1 MSSRERR
8 GLLLAY
14 GVFGLFWGAWAAV
27 LPAVERQVHASDGQL
42 GLALAAIAL
51 SALPATAVAGRVAD
65 ARGAGRVLKGCLL
78 AFGCGVPL
86 AALASSLPV
95 LIGLLVGLG
104 LTTGALDV
112 VVNTATAAW
121 ERTEDGRLMS
131 IGHGAFSSG
140 VLIGSAGAGFARQA
154 GAGPLPILLAVAACV
169 IAVGLSQPAYRSVG
183 GSAEPRTGRRLPKA
197 LLAIGVLSAGAF
209 LCEDA
214 LQSWSALQL
223 ERGLAASPAVSGL
236 GPGLFAG
243 AMAVGRLS
251 VGALGHRVR
260 DHVLVAVAGSALTVG
275 ALVLAVAPTA
285 AVALGGLVLAGL
297 GTSVLAP
304 VLYSAVGRRAAPGRQ
319 GADLA
324 AVTAV
329 GYAGFVAGPPLI
341 GAISAASSLPTALG
355 LLSVVGV
362 LLAIATPIAVR
373 QPTTPPV
380 AARQT
385 GS

>member
-1 MSSRERR
+1 MSALERR
-8 GLLLAY
+8 GLVLAY
-14 GVFGLFWGAWAAV
+14 GVFGLFWGSWASV

-65 ARGAGRVLKGCLL
+65 ARGAGRLLKACLL
-78 AFGCGVPL
+78 AFGCAVPL
-86 AALASSLPV
+86 AALASSLPM

-121 ERTEDGRLMS
+121 ERAEDGRLMS
-131 IGHGAFSSG
+131 VGHGAFSVG
-140 VLIGSAGAGFARQA
+140 VLVGSAGAGLAREA
-154 GAGPLPILLAVAACV
+154 SVGTLPILLVVAACV
-169 IAVGLSQPAYRSVG
+169 AAVGLTQPAYRAVG
-183 GSAEPRTGRRLPKA
+183 GPAAARPGRRLPRA
-197 LLAIGVLSAGAF
+197 LLVLGVLSAGAF

-223 ERGLAASPAVSGL
+223 ERGLAASPAISGL

-251 VGALGHRVR
+251 AGALGHRVR
-260 DHVLVAVAGSALTVG
+260 DGRLVAVAGSALAIG
-275 ALVLAVAPTA
+275 ALVLAAAPTA
-285 AVALGGLVLAGL
+285 PIALGGLLLAGL

-304 VLYSAVGRRAAPGRQ
+304 VLFSAVGRRAAPGRQ

-329 GYAGFVAGPPLI
+329 GYAGFVTGPPLV
-341 GAISAASSLPTALG
+341 GAISAASSLPIALG

-362 LLAIATPIAVR
+362 MLAVATPVAVR
-373 QPTTPPV
+373 DRASPP
-380 AARQT
+380 ADQRL

>member
-1 MSSRERR
+1 MSALERR
-8 GLLLAY
+8 GLVLAY
-14 GVFGLFWGAWAAV
+14 GVFGLFWGSWASV

-65 ARGAGRVLKGCLL
+65 ARGAGRLLKACLL
-78 AFGCGVPL
+78 AFGCAVPL
-86 AALASSLPV
+86 AALASSLPM

-121 ERTEDGRLMS
+121 ERAEDGRLMS
-131 IGHGAFSSG
+131 VGHGAFSVG
-140 VLIGSAGAGFARQA
+140 VLVGSAGAGLAREA
-154 GAGPLPILLAVAACV
+154 SVGTLPILLVVAACV
-169 IAVGLSQPAYRSVG
+169 AAVGLTQPAYRAVG
-183 GSAEPRTGRRLPKA
+183 GPAAARPGRRLPRA
-197 LLAIGVLSAGAF
+197 LLVLGVLCAGAF

-223 ERGLAASPAVSGL
+223 ERGLAASPAISGL

-251 VGALGHRVR
+251 AGALGHRVR
-260 DHVLVAVAGSALTVG
+260 DGRLVAVAGSALAIG
-275 ALVLAVAPTA
+275 ALVLAAAPTA
-285 AVALGGLVLAGL
+285 PIALGGLLLAGL

-304 VLYSAVGRRAAPGRQ
+304 VLFSAVGRRAAPGRQ

-329 GYAGFVAGPPLI
+329 GYAGFVTGPPLV
-341 GAISAASSLPTALG
+341 GAISAASSLPIALG

-362 LLAIATPIAVR
+362 MLAVATPVAVR
-373 QPTTPPV
+373 DRASPP
-380 AARQT
+380 ADQRL

>member
-1 MSSRERR
+1 MSALERR
-8 GLLLAY
+8 GLVLAY

-65 ARGAGRVLKGCLL
+65 ARGAGRLLKACLL
-78 AFGCGVPL
+78 AFGCAVPL
-86 AALASSLPV
+86 AALASSLPM

-121 ERTEDGRLMS
+121 ERAEDGRLMS
-131 IGHGAFSSG
+131 VGHGAFSVG
-140 VLIGSAGAGFARQA
+140 VLVGSAGAGLAREA
-154 GAGPLPILLAVAACV
+154 SVGTLPILLVVAACV
-169 IAVGLSQPAYRSVG
+169 AAVGLTQPAYRAVG
-183 GSAEPRTGRRLPKA
+183 GPAAARPGRRLPRA
-197 LLAIGVLSAGAF
+197 LLVLGVLSAGAF

-223 ERGLAASPAVSGL
+223 ERGLAASPAISGL

-251 VGALGHRVR
+251 AGALGHRVR
-260 DHVLVAVAGSALTVG
+260 DGRLVAVAGSALAVG
-275 ALVLAVAPTA
+275 ALVLAAAPTA
-285 AVALGGLVLAGL
+285 PIALGGLLLAGL

-304 VLYSAVGRRAAPGRQ
+304 VLFSAVGRRAAPGRQ
-319 GADLA
+319 GADLS

-329 GYAGFVAGPPLI
+329 GYAGFVTGPPLV
-341 GAISAASSLPTALG
+341 GAISAASSLPIALG

-362 LLAIATPIAVR
+362 MLAVATPVAVR
-373 QPTTPPV
+373 DRASPP
-380 AARQT
+380 ADQRL

>member
-8 GLLLAY
+8 GLVLAY
-14 GVFGLFWGAWAAV
+14 AVFGLFWGAWAAV

-65 ARGAGRVLKGCLL
+65 ARGAGRVLKACLL
-78 AFGCGVPL
+78 AFGCAAPL

-95 LIGLLVGLG
+95 LIALLVGLG
-104 LTTGALDV
+104 VTTGALDV

-121 ERTEDGRLMS
+121 ERAQDGRLMS
-131 IGHGAFSSG
+131 IGHGAFSLG
-140 VLIGSAGAGFARQA
+140 VLVGSAGAGLARQA
-154 GAGPLPILLAVAACV
+154 GAGPLPILLAVAVCV
-169 IAVGLSQPAYRSVG
+169 AAVGLTQPAYRSVG
-183 GSAEPRTGRRLPKA
+183 GPAAPRTGRRLPRA
-197 LLAIGVLSAGAF
+197 LLVLGVLSAGAF

-243 AMAVGRLS
+243 AMAVGRLTG
-251 VGALGHRVR
+251 GALGHRVR
-260 DHVLVAVAGSALTVG
+260 EGALVAVAGSALAVG
-275 ALVLAVAPTA
+275 ALVLAAAPTA
-285 AVALGGLVLAGL
+285 PVALGGLVLAGL

-304 VLYSAVGRRAAPGRQ
+304 VLFSAVGRRAAPGRQ

-329 GYAGFVAGPPLI
+329 GYAGFVTGPPLV
-341 GAISAASSLPTALG
+341 GAISAATSLPTALG
-355 LLSVVGV
+355 LLSVIGV
-362 LLAIATPIAVR
+362 LLAVATPVAVR
-373 QPTTPPV
+373 ERADRPAGRV
-380 AARQT
+380 HS
-385 GS
+385 G

>member
-1 MSSRERR
+1 MSALERR
-8 GLLLAY
+8 GLVLAY
-14 GVFGLFWGAWAAV
+14 GVFGLFWGSWASV

-65 ARGAGRVLKGCLL
+65 ARGAGRLLKACLL
-78 AFGCGVPL
+78 AFGCAVPL
-86 AALASSLPV
+86 AALASSLPM

-121 ERTEDGRLMS
+121 ERAEDGRLMS
-131 IGHGAFSSG
+131 VGHGAFSVG
-140 VLIGSAGAGFARQA
+140 VLVGSAGAGLAREA
-154 GAGPLPILLAVAACV
+154 SVGTLPILLVVAACV
-169 IAVGLSQPAYRSVG
+169 AAVGLTQPAYRAVG
-183 GSAEPRTGRRLPKA
+183 GPAAARPGRRLPRA
-197 LLAIGVLSAGAF
+197 LLVLGVLSAGAF

-223 ERGLAASPAVSGL
+223 ERGLAASPAISGL

-251 VGALGHRVR
+251 AGTLGHRVR
-260 DHVLVAVAGSALTVG
+260 DGRLVAVAGSALAIG
-275 ALVLAVAPTA
+275 ALVLAAAPTA
-285 AVALGGLVLAGL
+285 PIALGGLLLAGL

-304 VLYSAVGRRAAPGRQ
+304 VLFSAVGRRAAPGRQ

-329 GYAGFVAGPPLI
+329 GYAGFVTGPPLV
-341 GAISAASSLPTALG
+341 GAISAASSLPIALG

-362 LLAIATPIAVR
+362 MLAVATPVAVR
-373 QPTTPPV
+373 DRASPP
-380 AARQT
+380 ADQRL

>member
-1 MSSRERR
+1 MRSVERR
-8 GLLLAY
+8 GLLLAFS
-14 GVFGLFWGAWAAV
+14 VFGLFWGAWAAV
-27 LPAVERQVHASDGQL
+27 LPAVERRVHASDGQL

-51 SALPATAVAGRVAD
+51 SALPATAVAGRVVDRYGAD
-65 ARGAGRVLKGCLL
+65 RVLRVCLG
-78 AFGCGVPL
+78 AFGLTVPL
-86 AALASSLPV
+86 AGLARSLPTLTAALV
-95 LIGLLVGLG
+95 LLG
-104 LTTGALDV
+104 VATGALDV

-121 ERTEDGRLMS
+121 ERAEDGRLMS
-131 IGHGAFSSG
+131 IGHGAFSVG
-140 VLIGSAGAGFARQA
+140 VLVGSAGAGLAREG
-154 GAGPLPILLAVAACV
+154 GAGTFPILLVVAAWV
-169 IAVGLSQPAYRSVG
+169 AAVGLSQPVYRPVG
-183 GSAEPRTGRRLPKA
+183 GPAAPRNGRRLPRA
-197 LLAIGVLSAGAF
+197 LLALGVLSAGAF

-223 ERGLAASPAVSGL
+223 ERGLAASPAISGL

-251 VGALGHRVR
+251 GGALGHRVR
-260 DHVLVAVAGSALTVG
+260 DGVLVAAAGSALAVG
-275 ALVLAVAPTA
+275 ALVLAVAPTS
-285 AVALGGLVLAGL
+285 AVALGALVVAGL

-329 GYAGFVAGPPLI
+329 GYVGFVTGPPLV
-341 GAISAASSLPTALG
+341 GAVSAATSLPTALG

-373 QPTTPPV
+373 ERSNPPADQRV
-380 AARQT
+380 

>member
-1 MSSRERR
+1 MRARERR
-8 GLLLAY
+8 GLVLAY

-27 LPAVERQVHASDGQL
+27 LPALERQVHASDGQL

-51 SALPATAVAGRVAD
+51 SALPATAIAGRVAD

-78 AFGCGVPL
+78 AFGCAAPL
-86 AALASSLPV
+86 AGLASSLPV
-95 LIGLLVGLG
+95 LIGLLIALG

-112 VVNTATAAW
+112 VVTTATAAW
-121 ERTEDGRLMS
+121 ERAEDGRLMS
-131 IGHGAFSSG
+131 TAHGAFSVG
-140 VLIGSAGAGFARQA
+140 VLVGSTAAGFARQA
-154 GAGPLPILLAVAACV
+154 GAGPLPILLSVAAGV
-169 IAVGLSQPAYRSVG
+169 VAVGLSQPAYRSVG
-183 GSAEPRTGRRLPKA
+183 GPAEPRTGRRLPRS
-197 LLAIGVLSAGAF
+197 LLVLGVLSAGAF

-223 ERGLAASPAVSGL
+223 ERGLAASPAISGL

-243 AMAVGRLS
+243 AMAVGRLTG
-251 VGALGHRVR
+251 GALGHKVR
-260 DHVLVAVAGSALTVG
+260 DGPLVAVAGSALAVG
-275 ALVLAVAPTA
+275 ALVLALAPTP
-285 AVALGGLVLAGL
+285 AVALGALVLAGL

-304 VLYSAVGRRAAPGRQ
+304 VLFSAVGRRAAPGRQ

-329 GYAGFVAGPPLI
+329 GYAGFVTGPPLV
-341 GAISAASSLPTALG
+341 GAVSAATSLPTALG

-362 LLAIATPIAVR
+362 LLAVATPVAVR
-373 QPTTPPV
+373 ERSNPPADQRV
-380 AARQT
+380 